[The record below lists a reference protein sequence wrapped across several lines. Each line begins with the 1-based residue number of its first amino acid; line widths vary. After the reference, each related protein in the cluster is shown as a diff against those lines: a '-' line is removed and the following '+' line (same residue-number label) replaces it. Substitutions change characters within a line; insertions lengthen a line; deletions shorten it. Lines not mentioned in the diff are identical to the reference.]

1 METTMTEEERRECAI
16 SISTQRILTQ
26 CEFEQLKVL
35 DMKKRI
41 QDRRRN
47 RLEQPVPTSKK
58 RKTISIDT
66 DSDSDNENN
75 NAQAEKKLVFY
86 SKLLSFLI

>member
-1 METTMTEEERRECAI
+1 MEVPMTEEERRERAI

-26 CEFEQLKVL
+26 HDFEQLKVL
-35 DMKKRI
+35 EVKKRL

-47 RLEQPVPTSKK
+47 RLEQSMSASKK

-66 DSDSDNENN
+66 DSDSDDENR
-75 NAQAEKKLVFY
+75 AKAGQKYVF
-86 SKLLSFLI
+86 SQTSN